1 MNRANILSSLEA
13 VPVWDVGV
21 IIGIVV
27 LFVKLGHIK
36 ELLSNH
42 VTDTTKKID
51 KLEIELKEI
60 KKDLNLKF
68 EKILELLL
76 NKKD

>member
-42 VTDTTKKID
+42 VSDTTKKID

-76 NKKD
+76 NKKN